1 MNVLVTGANGQLG
14 ASIRE
19 ATAQSLHRYIF
30 TDIDELDITNKDA
43 IRRTI
48 DAQPIDVIVNCA
60 AYTHVDKAEDDYSAA
75 DALNRQAVSDLAT
88 VAKESDAVL
97 IHISTD
103 YVFQGDRVIPYKED
117 DPPRP
122 AGVYGKTK
130 LAGEEAIRAAGCK
143 HIIIRTSWLY
153 SPYGHNFVKT
163 MLKLTAE
170 NPTVKVVFDQTGTPT
185 YAYDLATAI
194 VRLIES
200 DRLDKEGIYHFSN
213 EGAISW
219 YDFAQAINEL
229 AQHHCNVSPCHS
241 DEFPSKAP
249 RPAFSVLDKTKI
261 KKTFDIS
268 IPYWR
273 DSLKDCINR
282 LMRDQNT

>member
-194 VRLIES
+194 VHLIES

-229 AQHHCNVSPCHS
+229 AQHHCNVLPCHS